1 VAFALSAA
9 ALSAAALSA
18 AALSAAADEVS
29 VLLGGVADVAPGG
42 VGSSAKAGAPI
53 AMHKVTSNT
62 FVGLI
67 SIPSEFVGSGFRAQH
82 RRSQ

>member
-1 VAFALSAA
+1 M
-9 ALSAAALSA
+9 
-18 AALSAAADEVS
+18 SAAADEVS
-29 VLLGGVADVAPGG
+29 ALLGGVADVAAAG

-53 AMHKVTSNT
+53 AMHKVTSNA

-67 SIPSEFVGSGFRAQH
+67 SIPSEFGGSGFRAQD